1 LPGQN
6 LPRIL
11 FEAGLSGRDLKEKQM
26 VHKTVLENG
35 LRILTSPM
43 PHAHSVSIGFF
54 LGVGSR
60 YETDEQGGV
69 SHFIEHMLF
78 KGTEKRPTA
87 KDIAIAIEG
96 IGGVFN
102 ASTSR
107 ELTMYWAKVAQPYL
121 GVAVDVLVDM
131 LLRARF
137 DPEEIE
143 KERRVI
149 IEEINMIFDAPDDW
163 VHVLINQL
171 VWPDHPLGRG
181 IIGTKESVGALD
193 REALLAHLERHYGPT
208 NCVISLAGNVKHEE
222 VVVKLSSY
230 LSSWPRG
237 QVSPCEPAR
246 DDQAQPRLHVHYR
259 DTEQAHLCFNVPA
272 LSRGHPDR
280 FNLRVLNTVLGEG
293 MSSRLFLEIR
303 EKRALAYSVVSY
315 ITALQDT
322 GAAGIYAAVD
332 PTRVQPAIQAM
343 LGEWDRLRQERVSA
357 DELTKAKEFLKGRLM
372 LQMEDT
378 FSVAAWFGQQE
389 ILGPDVLT
397 LDEAIARIEAATTED
412 IQRLAREL
420 FLQEKLNLAVVGPFE
435 SEEGF
440 GDLLRL

>member
-1 LPGQN
+1 
-6 LPRIL
+6 
-11 FEAGLSGRDLKEKQM
+11 M
-26 VHKTVLENG
+26 YHKTVLENG

-43 PHAHSVSIGFF
+43 PHTHSVSIGFF

-60 YETDEQGGV
+60 YETDEQGGA

-96 IGGVFN
+96 VGGVLN

-107 ELTMYWAKVAQPYL
+107 ELTIYWAKVAQPHRD
-121 GVAVDVLVDM
+121 VALDVLVDM

-149 IEEINMIFDAPDDW
+149 IEEINMIFDAPDNW

-171 VWPDHPLGRG
+171 VWPDHPLGRD

-193 REALLAHLERHYGPT
+193 REVLLAHLERHYRPA
-208 NCVISLAGNVKHEE
+208 NCVISLAGNIEHEE
-222 VVVKLSSY
+222 VAEKLSNY
-230 LSSWPRG
+230 LDNWPRRE
-237 QVSPCEPAR
+237 VSQYQPAR
-246 DDQAQPRLHVHYR
+246 DDQAQARLHVHHR
-259 DTEQAHLCFNVPA
+259 DTEQAHLCFSVPA
-272 LSRGHPDR
+272 LPRGHPDR

-303 EKRALAYSVVSY
+303 EKRALAYSVHSY
-315 ITALQDT
+315 IAALHDT

-343 LGEWDRLRQERVSA
+343 LGEWDRLRQEKVSA

-397 LDEAIARIEAATTED
+397 LDEAIASIEAATAED

-420 FLQEKLNLAVVGPFE
+420 FLQEKLNLAVVGPLKN
-435 SEEGF
+435 EEGF
-440 GDLLRL
+440 RELLKL

>member
-1 LPGQN
+1 MYQ
-6 LPRIL
+6 
-11 FEAGLSGRDLKEKQM
+11 
-26 VHKTVLENG
+26 KTVLENG
-35 LRILTSPM
+35 LRILTSSM
-43 PHAHSVSIGFF
+43 PHTRSVSIGFF

-60 YETDEQGGV
+60 YETDEQGGA

-87 KDIAIAIEG
+87 RDIAIAIEG

-107 ELTMYWAKVAQPYL
+107 ELTMYWAKVAQPHL
-121 GVAVDVLVDM
+121 DVAVDVLVDM

-137 DPEEIE
+137 DPKEIE

-171 VWPDHPLGRG
+171 VWPNHPLGRD
-181 IIGTKESVGALD
+181 IIGTKESVSALD

-208 NCVISLAGNVKHEE
+208 NCVISLAGNIEHEE
-222 VVVKLSSY
+222 VIEKLSDY
-230 LSSWPRG
+230 LGDWSQREGSHY
-237 QVSPCEPAR
+237 QPAR
-246 DDQAQPRLHVHYR
+246 DDQTQARLHVHYR
-259 DTEQAHLCFNVPA
+259 DTEQAHLCFGVPA
-272 LSRGHPDR
+272 LARGHPDR

-293 MSSRLFLEIR
+293 MSSRLFLEVR
-303 EKRALAYSVVSY
+303 EKRALAYSVNSY
-315 ITALQDT
+315 VAALQDT

-332 PTRVQPAIQAM
+332 PARIQPAIQAM
-343 LGEWDRLRQERVSA
+343 LGEWDKLRQEKVSA

-372 LQMEDT
+372 LRMEDT

-389 ILGPDVLT
+389 ILGPEVLT
-397 LDEAIARIEAATTED
+397 LDEAIARIEAATAED
-412 IQRLAREL
+412 IQRLAQKL
-420 FLQEKLNLAVVGPFE
+420 FLQEKLNLAVVGPFKDE
-435 SEEGF
+435 DSFRE
-440 GDLLRL
+440 LLKL

>member
-1 LPGQN
+1 
-6 LPRIL
+6 
-11 FEAGLSGRDLKEKQM
+11 M
-26 VHKTVLENG
+26 YHKTVLGNG

-43 PHAHSVSIGFF
+43 PHTRSVSIGFF

-60 YETDEQGGV
+60 YEADEQGGA

-96 IGGVFN
+96 IGGIFN

-107 ELTMYWAKVAQPYL
+107 ELTIYWAKVAQPHL
-121 GVAVDVLVDM
+121 DVAADVLVDM
-131 LLRARF
+131 LLRAKL
-137 DPEEIE
+137 DSEEIE

-149 IEEINMIFDAPDDW
+149 IEEINMIFDAPDNW

-171 VWPDHPLGRG
+171 VWPDHPLGRD
-181 IIGTKESVGALD
+181 IIGTKESVSALD
-193 REALLAHLERHYGPT
+193 REALLAHLERHYEPA
-208 NCVISLAGNVKHEE
+208 NCVISLAGNVEHEE
-222 VVVKLSSY
+222 VAEKLSDY
-230 LSSWPRG
+230 LGDWPRRKVT
-237 QVSPCEPAR
+237 QPRPAR
-246 DDQAQPRLHVHYR
+246 NDQSQARLHVHHR
-259 DTEQAHLCFNVPA
+259 GIEQVHLCFSVPA
-272 LSRGHPDR
+272 LPRGHPDR

-303 EKRALAYSVVSY
+303 EKRALAYSVSSY
-315 ITALQDT
+315 VAALQDT

-332 PTRVQPAIQAM
+332 PTRVRLAIPAM
-343 LGEWDRLRQERVSA
+343 LGEWDRLRQEKVSA

-397 LDEAIARIEAATTED
+397 LDEAIANIEAATAED
-412 IQRLAREL
+412 IQRLARKL
-420 FLQEKLNLAVVGPFE
+420 FLQEKLNLAVVGPLE
-435 SEEGF
+435 NEEGF
-440 GDLLRL
+440 RELLKL

>member
-1 LPGQN
+1 
-6 LPRIL
+6 
-11 FEAGLSGRDLKEKQM
+11 M
-26 VHKTVLENG
+26 YHKTVLENG

-43 PHAHSVSIGFF
+43 PHTRSVSIGFF

-60 YETDEQGGV
+60 YETDEQGGA

-96 IGGVFN
+96 IGGIFN
-102 ASTSR
+102 ASTGR
-107 ELTMYWAKVAQPYL
+107 ELTMYWAKVAQPHL
-121 GVAVDVLVDM
+121 DVAVDVLVDM
-131 LLRARF
+131 LLHAKF

-171 VWPDHPLGRG
+171 VWPDHPLGRD
-181 IIGTKESVGALD
+181 IIGTKESVSALD
-193 REALLAHLERHYGPT
+193 REALLAHRNHYYGPA
-208 NCVISLAGNVKHEE
+208 NCVISLAGNIEHEE
-222 VVVKLSSY
+222 VVEKLSNH
-230 LSSWPRG
+230 LGNWPRREVG
-237 QVSPCEPAR
+237 QCRPAR
-246 DDQAQPRLHVHYR
+246 DDQAEARLRVHYK
-259 DTEQAHLCFNVPA
+259 DTEQAHLCFSVPA

-280 FNLRVLNTVLGEG
+280 FNLRVLNTILGEG

-303 EKRALAYSVVSY
+303 EKRALAYSVNSY
-315 ITALQDT
+315 VAALQDT

-332 PTRVQPAIQAM
+332 PARIQPAIQAM
-343 LGEWDRLRQERVSA
+343 LGEWDRLRQEKVLA

-378 FSVAAWFGQQE
+378 FSVAAWFGRQE
-389 ILGPDVLT
+389 LLGPDVLT
-397 LDEAIARIEAATTED
+397 LDEAITNIEAATAED
-412 IQRLAREL
+412 VQRLAQEL
-420 FLQEKLNLAVVGPFE
+420 FLQERLNLAVVGPFKNE
-435 SEEGF
+435 DGF
-440 GDLLRL
+440 RELLKL

>member
-1 LPGQN
+1 
-6 LPRIL
+6 
-11 FEAGLSGRDLKEKQM
+11 M
-26 VHKTVLENG
+26 YHKTVLENG

-43 PHAHSVSIGFF
+43 PHTRSVSIGFF

-60 YETDEQGGV
+60 YETDEQGGT

-96 IGGVFN
+96 IGCVFN

-107 ELTMYWAKVAQPYL
+107 EMTIYWAKVAQPHL
-121 GVAVDVLVDM
+121 DIAVDVLTDM

-171 VWPDHPLGRG
+171 VWPYHPLGRD

-193 REALLAHLERHYGPT
+193 REALLAYLERHYEPA
-208 NCVISLAGNVKHEE
+208 NCVISLAGNIEHEE
-222 VVVKLSSY
+222 VAEKLSGC
-230 LSSWPRG
+230 LGNWPRREIS
-237 QVSPCEPAR
+237 QCQPAR
-246 DDQAQPRLHVHYR
+246 DDQAQARLHVHYR
-259 DTEQAHLCFNVPA
+259 ETEQAHLCFNVPA

-303 EKRALAYSVVSY
+303 EKHALAYSVYSY
-315 ITALQDT
+315 ITAFQDT

-332 PTRVQPAIQAM
+332 PTRIQPAIQAM
-343 LGEWDRLRQERVSA
+343 LGEWDRLRQEKVAA

-378 FSVAAWFGQQE
+378 LSVASWFGQQE
-389 ILGPDVLT
+389 TLGPDVLT
-397 LDEAIARIEAATTED
+397 PDEAITNIEAATVED
-412 IQRLAREL
+412 IQRLAQSL
-420 FLQEKLNLAVVGPFE
+420 FLQEKLNLAVVGPFKNE
-435 SEEGF
+435 KEF
-440 GDLLRL
+440 GELLRL